1 MGKRKITFEL
11 QIQWDIQNK
20 IMGSPATQKAEK
32 QSKIENDCL
41 LNLFAIL
48 LSRGKNRMPLE
59 ENIND

>member
-32 QSKIENDCL
+32 QSKIEND
-41 LNLFAIL
+41 
-48 LSRGKNRMPLE
+48 
-59 ENIND
+59 